1 MEEQIDV
8 LMATY
13 NGEKYLK
20 EQIESVLNQTY
31 KNIRLVISDDCSK
44 DGTIN
49 ILKQYENDKRIEV
62 HYHEKNQGYIK
73 NFEYLLK
80 QVKNNIY
87 MLSDQDD
94 VWMPEKIRKT
104 YEKLIKNDAD
114 MVFADLE
121 VVDENLKT
129 IYPSFNKFMLL
140 DRKINKYINSYKLN
154 YLYNCITGCTLMSKS
169 KWIKDILPIPT
180 DSKYLIH
187 DHWIGIIVSLNGKIV
202 YMPEKYIKYRQHGNN
217 QVGTEKISHGFK
229 KLEQVRKLFINVKL
243 GVFGTY
249 VKHNEK
255 FPSELQKLNREAL
268 EYFKMLEKKKNF
280 NFKGWKTFYK
290 LYKNETTKYFIENF
304 LILNMPRVVE
314 IPFAIRHVV
323 LKILGKR

>member
-20 EQIESVLNQTY
+20 EQIESILNQTY

-49 ILKQYENDKRIEV
+49 ILKQYENDERIEV

-94 VWMPEKIRKT
+94 VWMPEKITKS

-187 DHWIGIIVSLNGKIV
+187 DHWIGVIVSLNGKIV

-314 IPFAIRHVV
+314 IPFAIRHVI